1 MISMRKFLAAI
12 TLCIILI
19 GTMSPITFSF
29 SKNNS
34 PTNQTGFSIQKAF
47 AITCTSPQVP
57 NAGGTQCVNPPTPI
71 TCTSPQVPNS
81 AGTQCV
87 DPPAPAPDAP
97 GAGGGNTY
105 ACKHWYNLACH
116 LTSFAV
122 DLLTA
127 VPTFIAVVVGV
138 MADVF
143 LKISIDP
150 GTYGVSGSGSLIE
163 SGIRTAWTIVRD
175 FSNIGFIFALF
186 VAAFMLIV
194 DKTSVGG
201 TQFDPKKVVVRV
213 IIMALLVNFS
223 MLFCRITIQTADL
236 FSNFLYSKIGD
247 FDYTGSGTTVSAVG
261 GLVGSTL
268 KMKSVSLPII
278 ALADPQKLFLNGG
291 ITPQMDGANAAY
303 LIVGVITFA
312 ILFVLIFTFTS
323 IMMIFL
329 GRILGLWLGI
339 ILSPL
344 AFVSFAI
351 PFLEKDEF
359 IGFDSWSKNFFQLA
373 FMTPVYLFFMYI
385 TVSILNI
392 KGIGSTVI
400 PSQTITGSGSQ
411 GWMLNVLGIVLQTLI
426 PLLLGCFMLLQ
437 GKKIATK
444 MSGQI
449 GQMVSGA
456 TGMVTGLAMGAATGG
471 TAFLARQTA
480 GRAATTVANSDT
492 LNNLKTKGYGIGTAA
507 TFAGMGAGKLG
518 AATFDVRDNKIFNKG
533 VDKLGATMGE
543 KINMGPDK
551 FKNTGGFEAEGGLR
565 DIKRNI
571 RNTVEEKKAKWEEA
585 KAASMVPSKG
595 SKVERD
601 KREKEDKLD
610 RAKRAAEAETAK
622 IAMEAENQNV
632 NVVVKQLEN
641 DRAGMT
647 ARNPELDKDIKDRT
661 KLKDDQKIF
670 EDKQK
675 ALTTKIDELE
685 VKEKAGTLTTTER
698 TELTTSRTDKTT
710 VEKDIKETKD
720 KIKVISD
727 KEDVKKFDKVDKEIK
742 AFNSALAEEPNAA
755 KRANMTVR
763 EVKQKQKNKEI
774 VAKGSIEKQA
784 MDEAKEKMDKEKESF
799 DKLDTAMKGLEKS
812 IKSMTSENNKL
823 TTKGLPPRWSDEEIK
838 DKEKE
843 FASTR
848 TKREEQYKK
857 QKEAKDGFKK
867 AEDVYNDKHGNDL
880 KGLET
885 ATKSAEDS
893 YKKDD
898 DQKKRINNTREAVN
912 LAQIDLNNTVDDIT
926 NMVYDNQKKL
936 LTRLDANAKKTA
948 PQIGQLNESFEVFNN
963 AQNGWKGLVNN
974 ITQFGVKSVNDST
987 KAINY
992 GLETTNMRFGRG
1004 NNRSV
1009 DSVRKIM
1016 KS

>member
-71 TCTSPQVPNS
+71 TCTSPQIPNS

-87 DPPAPAPDAP
+87 NPPLDDA
-97 GAGGGNTY
+97 GTVASGKGY
-105 ACKHWYNLACH
+105 ACDHWYNFACQ
-116 LTSFAV
+116 LTNFAV

-138 MADVF
+138 LADIF

-150 GTYGVSGSGSLIE
+150 GTYGTSGSAIE
-163 SGIRTAWTIVRD
+163 SGIRTAWAIVRD

-213 IIMALLVNFS
+213 VIMALLVNFS

-247 FDYTGSGTTVSAVG
+247 FDYSGSGTTVSTVG
-261 GLVGSTL
+261 NLIGSQL

-278 ALADPQKLFLNGG
+278 GLADPQALFTAQG
-291 ITPQMDGANAAY
+291 ITPSMKGANSAY
-303 LIVGVITFA
+303 LVLGVIVFI

-323 IMMIFL
+323 MMMIFL

-351 PFLEKDEF
+351 PFLEKNEF

-392 KGIGSTVI
+392 KGIADTVI
-400 PSQTITGSGSQ
+400 PPNTTLTGSGEQ
-411 GWMLNVLGIVLQTLI
+411 GWVVSVLGIVLQTLI

-518 AATFDVRDNKIFNKG
+518 AATFDVRDNKTFNKG

-543 KINMGPDK
+543 KINMGADK

-675 ALTTKIDELE
+675 ALTTKIEELE

-698 TELTTSRTDKTT
+698 TELTTSRTEKTT

-720 KIKVISD
+720 KIKVIGD
-727 KEDVKKFDKVDKEIK
+727 KEEVKKFDKVDKEIK
-742 AFNSALAEEPNAA
+742 AFNSALDEEPNAA

-774 VAKGSIEKQA
+774 VAKGSIEKQV
-784 MDEAKEKMDKEKESF
+784 MDEMKEKMDKEKESF
-799 DKLDTAMKGLEKS
+799 DKLDTSMKGLEKE
-812 IKSMTSENNKL
+812 IARMVRENRTNP
-823 TTKGLPPRWSDEEIK
+823 GRWSDEEIE
-838 DKEKE
+838 DKTKE
-843 FASTR
+843 FKSTR
-848 TKREEQYKK
+848 EKREEQYKK
-857 QKEAKDGFKK
+857 QKKAKDEFKD
-867 AEDVYNDKHGNDL
+867 AEDAYKKEHGDTL

-898 DQKKRINNTREAVN
+898 DQKKRINNTREAVD

-936 LTRLDANAKKTA
+936 VNKLEKDIK
-948 PQIGQLNESFEVFNN
+948 
-963 AQNGWKGLVNN
+963 NN
-974 ITQFGVKSVNDST
+974 IENPSGIIGST
-987 KAINY
+987 VGLLNKDWKDNINSISRRV
-992 GLETTNMRFGRG
+992 GLTGTTRAESNL
-1004 NNRSV
+1004 RSV
-1009 DSVRKIM
+1009 SGVRKIM